1 MSVPSSVLTLEG
13 WCPEDKTN
21 RLFNFVKEVKPQL
34 IVEFGV
40 FGGRSFIPMALGLK
54 EIGNNSN
61 IIGIDP
67 WSNSASI
74 DNYDPEDANYKWW
87 NSLNHEVI
95 FQGFLKALKDY
106 DVEKYSKYIRKRS
119 NELSN
124 EFEDES
130 IDILHQDGNHTENIS
145 SEEVLTFYNK
155 VKHGGYWIMDD
166 TNWETTKKAQELI
179 ISLGFELIE
188 DYNAWK
194 IYKRLLKC

>member
-1 MSVPSSVLTLEG
+1 
-13 WCPEDKTN
+13 
-21 RLFNFVKEVKPQL
+21 
-34 IVEFGV
+34 
-40 FGGRSFIPMALGLK
+40 MALGLK
-54 EIGNNSN
+54 ELDCDSYRNSDSS

-74 DNYDPEDANYKWW
+74 DNYDSEDANYKWW
-87 NSLNHEVI
+87 NALNHEAI

-194 IYKRLLKC
+194 IYRRLLKC